1 MPLSDREQQILQEI
15 ERHLY
20 EQDPKFAQQVAT
32 KTFRNTSARDFRR
45 GVLLFLAG
53 LGALV
58 GFFLKTWVWVGVLAF
73 AMMLGGAVLA
83 YHNGRKL
90 GGESLRRPGRP
101 SPFAKVS
108 RFFGNLEDRMRN
120 SRKGDDA

>member
-20 EQDPKFAQQVAT
+20 EQDPKFAHGVAA
-32 KTFRNTSARDFRR
+32 KTLKNTNARDLRR
-45 GVLLFLAG
+45 GILLFLAG

-58 GFFLKTWVWVGVLAF
+58 AFFVTTFVWWGVVAF
-73 AMMLGGAVLA
+73 LMMLGGATLA

-90 GGESLRRPGRP
+90 GAEPLRALRGGASLT
-101 SPFAKVS
+101 K
-108 RFFGNLEDRMRN
+108 FFGNIEGRMRN
-120 SRKGDDA
+120 LRRKDES